1 MNGAGYAPEAVFA
14 RMEQWYVRQQQ
25 SLPPYQG
32 RRRYFITH
40 PLLKGATYTLVEE
53 RFRPP
58 GDKQFQV
65 VERRGARELER
76 RVFHPRMEAERV
88 TAHEP
93 EQAATA
99 ICRRNYV
106 VRRLIYD
113 AAGGAYVF
121 EVETRSSNP
130 YLFRGKIWVD
140 DQDFAVRRIEGEPAQ
155 RPSPWVRSTR
165 FVHEFAKFGDFWLPV
180 RHRSEVDL
188 AVFGR
193 SSMGIDYFEYKWE
206 GFR

>member
-1 MNGAGYAPEAVFA
+1 MTTPEAVIA
-14 RMEQWYVRQQQ
+14 RMEEWYLRQQQ

-40 PLLKGATYTLVEE
+40 PLLKGPTSTLVEE

-58 GDKQFQV
+58 GEKQFQV
-65 VERRGARELER
+65 VERRGSRELER
-76 RVFHPRMEAERV
+76 RVFHPLMEVERV

-93 EQAATA
+93 QQGETA

-106 VRRLIYD
+106 VRFLSYD
-113 AAGGAYVF
+113 AGAGAYIF
-121 EVETRSSNP
+121 EVEPRTPNP

-140 DQDFAVRRIEGEPAQ
+140 DRDFAFRRIEGEPAQ
-155 RPSPWVRSTR
+155 RPSPWVRTTR

-180 RHRSEVDL
+180 RHRSDVDL
-188 AVFGR
+188 GVFGR
-193 SSMGIDYFEYKWE
+193 AVMGIDYYDYRWE
-206 GFR
+206 DSR